1 MPGLTL
7 HNIEIKFRLYT
18 DDLILLNPTKE
29 GLQQSLDL
37 LDRYCQTLA
46 LAVNI
51 KKTKSMIFQKRPR
64 CLGNTLHF
72 TIGTHKI
79 ENCLEYNYLGLK
91 ISPTGSFN
99 PAVNE
104 LREKACRA
112 FYAIKRQIYVLI
124 PIPIW
129 LKLLQAII
137 THPALWKRSVGPTNK
152 PTF

>member
-7 HNIEIKFRLYT
+7 HNIEIKFRFYT

-37 LDRYCQTLA
+37 LDRYCQTWA

-64 CLGNTLHF
+64 CLRNTLHF
-72 TIGTHKI
+72 VIGTHEI

-91 ISPTGSFN
+91 ISSTVFN
-99 PAVNE
+99 QAVNE
-104 LREKACRA
+104 LREKGHRD
-112 FYAIKRQIYVLI
+112 FYA
-124 PIPIW
+124 
-129 LKLLQAII
+129 
-137 THPALWKRSVGPTNK
+137 
-152 PTF
+152 F